1 MMLSIRFPPAFS
13 RAGKRGA
20 LKGFGGEI
28 FAPEPAYFSTPKIII
43 DVHKLDEAGSAFR
56 YPPRS
61 SFFLYRALFLLRDMM
76 IKERN
81 TDRSTL
87 LAILLACAVI
97 AAFFVLPL
105 VKRRGLR
112 GYQPLILVGTMA
124 EAAELDAWKLA
135 VQKVKEDRGEPMGK
149 QATTDV
155 PPELGHYSDTR
166 RFLAIQV
173 AASREHQLETPHDFV
188 DLSKQIRQGV
198 LVELKLVSDNYVL
211 FGVGGVADKDPFTY
225 FDKESRKRITLYNEA
240 ELKRE
245 YDRINETSANLE
257 NELGNLRQS
266 LKTAG
271 KKERSLRSRLQAQIT
286 GKEKALKTEQETK
299 QSLDAYYGNAERRGQ
314 LISDYEALE
323 KLAGDFNGR
332 SYDLSD
338 ARSRL
343 QMKVRMLSF
352 LRPEALKVLEEIA
365 ASYHEKFD
373 RPLPVTSLVR
383 PDEYQQQLSKVNP
396 NATLI
401 ETPPHSTG
409 LAFDINFKYMTA
421 EEQSYLMNYL
431 ARLEDEARIEVL
443 RENRDH
449 YHVFAFVGGTRP
461 SETLISEALG
471 KTAAVK
477 APKETQA
484 APKVSAREEKHAA
497 HKASTKNRKR

>member
-1 MMLSIRFPPAFS
+1 MML
-13 RAGKRGA
+13 
-20 LKGFGGEI
+20 
-28 FAPEPAYFSTPKIII
+28 
-43 DVHKLDEAGSAFR
+43 
-56 YPPRS
+56 
-61 SFFLYRALFLLRDMM
+61 
-76 IKERN
+76 KERN
-81 TDRSTL
+81 TDRSTVV
-87 LAILLACAVI
+87 AILLACAVI

-112 GYQPLILVGTMA
+112 GYQPLISVGTMA

-135 VQKVKEDRGEPMGK
+135 VQKVKEDRGEPVGK
-149 QATTDV
+149 QAVTDV
-155 PPELGHYSDTR
+155 PAELAHYSDTR

-173 AASREHQLETPHDFV
+173 AASRENQLATPHDFV
-188 DLSKQIRQGV
+188 DLSRQIREGE
-198 LVELKLVSDNYVL
+198 LVELRLASDNYVL
-211 FGVGGVADKDPFTY
+211 FGVGGVADKEPFTY
-225 FDKESRKRITLYNEA
+225 FDKDSRKRITLYNEA

-245 YDRINETSANLE
+245 YERIAADGAQMESDLT
-257 NELGNLRQS
+257 GLRQS
-266 LKTAG
+266 LKSAG
-271 KKERSLRSRLQAQIT
+271 KKERSLRARLQSQIA
-286 GKEKALKTEQETK
+286 GKEKSLKTEQELK
-299 QSLDAYYGNAERRGQ
+299 QSLDAYYGNAERRAQ

-323 KLAGDFNGR
+323 NLARDFKGR
-332 SYDLSD
+332 SYDLSN
-338 ARSRL
+338 ARSR
-343 QMKVRMLSF
+343 QEMKVRMLSF

-409 LAFDINFKYMTA
+409 LAFDINYKYMTA

-431 ARLEDEARIEVL
+431 ARLEDEGRIEVL

-461 SETLISEALG
+461 SEALISEALG

-477 APKETQA
+477 AVNETKPS
-484 APKVSAREEKHAA
+484 PKVSPREEKHAA
-497 HKASTKNRKR
+497 HKASTKKRKR